1 MFCSRCGTEIA
12 GEARFCNSC
21 GLDVTSVSGKPVPEP
36 DSEVN
41 ELEVVRE
48 ALQEDYHII
57 SELGRGGM
65 AVVYRA
71 HEKQLDREVALK
83 VLPSSLGF
91 DAEFVERFQREAR
104 TAAKL
109 EHPNIIPIY
118 RVGKAGRVIYFTM
131 KLLRGKSLAELVD
144 ERGPISVGETKR
156 ILSETAGA
164 LGYAHKHEIVH
175 RDIKPDNILLD
186 DSGHAIVT
194 DFGIA
199 KAATGSRL
207 TGTGMAIGTPHYMS
221 PEQAR
226 AQPLDGRSDIYS
238 LGVVTYQC
246 LLGKVPFDAE
256 DAFSIGYKHITEPLP
271 DPGVLT
277 PEQRELFEIIKCMM
291 AKEPADRFQ
300 NSGQLLAALEGAAI
314 PSRGSL
320 STRPTTPIGAIAAD
334 DLVVATSP
342 SPLLPT
348 TPTPTTPT
356 TPLPQTGDV
365 VPQPEKKK
373 RGSGVLVAA
382 ALLLVLGGGGGGYY
396 YYVNYMD
403 GADVLGI
410 FGAQP
415 ENTQP
420 VTVAPIDSG
429 ALIAAILD
437 STVLTNDSAAVDTA
451 GVDTTA
457 ATAAETQPPAVG
469 MLILTGVP
477 RTGRVAIDGQQVRG
491 LRHELSGGAHRLLVR
506 ARGREDFARN
516 IDVIVGDTL
525 SVAVSMPR
533 IAPPQ
538 PAASCS
544 QYDPNRYNRDG
555 ECWDVP
561 PRALDAPLVQLTPDI
576 AGTPSPVILLVKV
589 SANGQALE
597 VGPVRPPED
606 PNFYILAIE
615 AARGMSYRPAEKNGQ
630 PVESYMEMQFSP
642 MPR

>member
-1 MFCSRCGTEIA
+1 MYCSRCGTEMSA
-12 GEARFCNSC
+12 ESRFCNSC
-21 GLDVTSVSGKPVPEP
+21 GLDVTSVSSKPILEP
-36 DSEVN
+36 DSEVD

-65 AVVYRA
+65 AIVYRA

-118 RVGKAGRVIYFTM
+118 RVGKSGRVIYFTM
-131 KLLRGKSLAELVD
+131 KLLRGKSLAELVE

-156 ILSETAGA
+156 LLSETAGA

-175 RDIKPDNILLD
+175 RDVKPDNILLD

-246 LLGKVPFDAE
+246 LLGHVPFDAE
-256 DAFSIGYKHITEPLP
+256 DAFSIGYKHITEPVP

-277 PEQRELFEIIKCMM
+277 PEQRELFEIIKCML

-300 NSGQLLAALEGAAI
+300 NAGQLLAALEGADI

-320 STRPTTPIGAIAAD
+320 STRPTTPIGAIAAK
-334 DLVVATSP
+334 DLVEATGP
-342 SPLLPT
+342 IPLSS
-348 TPTPTTPT
+348 TTPT
-356 TPLPQTGDV
+356 TPLPQTGDLLQ
-365 VPQPEKKK
+365 QPEKKK

-382 ALLLVLGGGGGGYY
+382 ALLLLLGGGGGGYY

-403 GADVLGI
+403 GA
-410 FGAQP
+410 GAQP
-415 ENTQP
+415 A
-420 VTVAPIDSG
+420 VA
-429 ALIAAILD
+429 ALDTGSVIAAIPD
-437 STVLTNDSAAVDTA
+437 SAVVTDDSAAVDTA

-457 ATAAETQPPAVG
+457 ATTVETQPPAVG

-477 RTGRVAIDGQQVRG
+477 RTGRVAIDGQPLRG
-491 LRHELSGGAHRLLVR
+491 LTHELSGGVHRLLVR
-506 ARGREDFARN
+506 AQGREDFSRN

-533 IAPPQ
+533 TAPPQ

-544 QYDPNRYNRDG
+544 RYDPNRYNRNG

-561 PRALDAPLVQLTPDI
+561 PRALDAPLVPLTSDI
-576 AGTPSPVILLVKV
+576 AGTPSPVILLVKISV
-589 SANGQALE
+589 NGRALE

-615 AARGMSYRPAEKNGQ
+615 AANGMSYSPAEKNGR

>member
-1 MFCSRCGTEIA
+1 MKAGRKFASQLESSRMYCSRCGTEVA
-12 GEARFCNSC
+12 TEARFCNSC
-21 GLDVTSVSGKPVPEP
+21 GLDVTVVSGKPVPEP

-48 ALQEDYHII
+48 ALQEDYNIL

-65 AVVYRA
+65 AIVYRA

-83 VLPSSLGF
+83 VLPLSLGF

-118 RVGKAGRVIYFTM
+118 RVGKSGRVIYFTM
-131 KLLRGKSLAELVD
+131 KLLRGKSLAELVE
-144 ERGPISVGETKR
+144 ERGPISVEETKR

-164 LGYAHKHEIVH
+164 LGYAHKHQIVH

-186 DSGHAIVT
+186 DSGHAIVM

-246 LLGKVPFDAE
+246 LVGKVPFDAE
-256 DAFSIGYKHITEPLP
+256 DAFSIGYKHITEPVP

-277 PEQRELFEIIKCMM
+277 PEQWELFEIIKRMM

-300 NSGQLLAALEGAAI
+300 NAGQLLAALEDAAI
-314 PSRGSL
+314 LSRGSL
-320 STRPTTPIGAIAAD
+320 STRPTTPIGAISAQ
-334 DLVVATSP
+334 DLLEATGSR
-342 SPLLPT
+342 PLSS
-348 TPTPTTPT
+348 TTPT
-356 TPLPQTGDV
+356 TPLPKTGDV
-365 VPQPEKKK
+365 LPQPEKKK
-373 RGSGVLVAA
+373 RGSGVFVAA

-396 YYVNYMD
+396 YYVNYMA
-403 GADVLGI
+403 GADV
-410 FGAQP
+410 
-415 ENTQP
+415 QP
-420 VTVAPIDSG
+420 VPAAPIDSG

-437 STVLTNDSAAVDTA
+437 STVVTNDSAAGDTA
-451 GVDTTA
+451 SA
-457 ATAAETQPPAVG
+457 ATTVDEAEGTQPPAVG

-477 RTGRVAIDGQQVRG
+477 RVGRVAIDGQPVRG
-491 LRHELSGGAHRLLVR
+491 LRHELSGGVHRLLVR
-506 ARGREDFARN
+506 ARGREDFSRN

-533 IAPPQ
+533 TAPPQ

-544 QYDPNRYNRDG
+544 QYDPNRYNRNG

-561 PRALDAPLVQLTPDI
+561 PRALNAPLVPLTSDI
-576 AGTPSPVILLVKV
+576 AGIPSPVILLVKV
-589 SANGQALE
+589 SANGRVLE
-597 VGPVRPPED
+597 IGPVRPPED

-615 AARGMSYRPAEKNGQ
+615 AARGMFYSPAEKNGQ

>member
-1 MFCSRCGTEIA
+1 MYCSRCGTEVA
-12 GEARFCNSC
+12 TEARFCNSC
-21 GLDVTSVSGKPVPEP
+21 GLDVTVVSGKPVPEP

-41 ELEVVRE
+41 ELDVVRE
-48 ALQEDYHII
+48 ALQEDYNIL

-65 AVVYRA
+65 AIVYRA

-83 VLPSSLGF
+83 VLPLSLGF
-91 DAEFVERFQREAR
+91 DVEFVERFQREAR

-118 RVGKAGRVIYFTM
+118 RVGKSGRVIYFTM
-131 KLLRGKSLAELVD
+131 KLLRGKSLAELVE
-144 ERGPISVGETKR
+144 ERGPISVEETKR

-164 LGYAHKHEIVH
+164 LGYAHKHQIVH

-186 DSGHAIVT
+186 DSGHAIVM

-246 LLGKVPFDAE
+246 LVGKVPFDAE
-256 DAFSIGYKHITEPLP
+256 DAFSIGYKHITEPVP

-277 PEQRELFEIIKCMM
+277 PEQWELFEIIKRMM

-300 NSGQLLAALEGAAI
+300 NAGQLLAALEDAAI
-314 PSRGSL
+314 LSRGSL
-320 STRPTTPIGAIAAD
+320 STRPTTPIGAISAQ
-334 DLVVATSP
+334 DLLEATGSR
-342 SPLLPT
+342 PLSS
-348 TPTPTTPT
+348 TTPT
-356 TPLPQTGDV
+356 TPLPKTGDV
-365 VPQPEKKK
+365 LPQPEKKK
-373 RGSGVLVAA
+373 RGSGVFVAA

-396 YYVNYMD
+396 YYVNYMA
-403 GADVLGI
+403 GADV
-410 FGAQP
+410 
-415 ENTQP
+415 QP
-420 VTVAPIDSG
+420 VPAAPIDSG
-429 ALIAAILD
+429 ALIAATLD
-437 STVLTNDSAAVDTA
+437 STVVTNDSAAGDTA
-451 GVDTTA
+451 SA
-457 ATAAETQPPAVG
+457 ATTVDEAEGTQPPAVG

-477 RTGRVAIDGQQVRG
+477 RVGRVAIDGQPVRG
-491 LRHELSGGAHRLLVR
+491 LRHELSGGVHRLLVR
-506 ARGREDFARN
+506 ARGREDFSRN

-533 IAPPQ
+533 TAPPQ

-544 QYDPNRYNRDG
+544 QYDPNRYNRNG

-561 PRALDAPLVQLTPDI
+561 PRALNAPLVPLTSDI
-576 AGTPSPVILLVKV
+576 AGIPSPVILLVKV
-589 SANGQALE
+589 SANGRVLE
-597 VGPVRPPED
+597 IGPVRPPED

-615 AARGMSYRPAEKNGQ
+615 AARGMFYSPAEKNGQ

>member
-1 MFCSRCGTEIA
+1 MFCSRCGTEIT

-21 GLDVTSVSGKPVPEP
+21 GLDVTSVSGKPVPEA
-36 DSEVN
+36 DAEVN

-118 RVGKAGRVIYFTM
+118 RVGKSGRVIYFTM
-131 KLLRGKSLAELVD
+131 KLLRGKSLAELVE

-156 ILSETAGA
+156 LLSETAGA

-277 PEQRELFEIIKCMM
+277 PEQRELFEIVKCMM

-365 VPQPEKKK
+365 LPQPEKKK
-373 RGSGVLVAA
+373 RSSGVLVAA
-382 ALLLVLGGGGGGYY
+382 ALLLVLGGGGGGGYY
-396 YYVNYMD
+396 YYVNYMG

-410 FGAQP
+410 FGGQP
-415 ENTQP
+415 ESTQP
-420 VTVAPIDSG
+420 VTAAPIDSG
-429 ALIAAILD
+429 ALVAAILD
-437 STVLTNDSAAVDTA
+437 SAAATDDSAAVDTA
-451 GVDTTA
+451 SA
-457 ATAAETQPPAVG
+457 ATTVDEGTQPPSVG

-491 LRHELSGGAHRLLVR
+491 LRHELSGGVHRLLVR
-506 ARGREDFARN
+506 AQGREDFGRN
-516 IDVIVGDTL
+516 VDVIVGDTL

-533 IAPPQ
+533 TAPPP

-544 QYDPNRYNRDG
+544 QYDPNRYNRNG

-561 PRALDAPLVQLTPDI
+561 PRALDAPLVQLTSDI

-589 SANGQALE
+589 SANGRALE
-597 VGPVRPPED
+597 VGPARPPED

-615 AARGMSYRPAEKNGQ
+615 AARGMSYSPAEKNGQ

>member
-1 MFCSRCGTEIA
+1 MYCSRCGTEVA
-12 GEARFCNSC
+12 TEARFCNSC
-21 GLDVTSVSGKPVPEP
+21 GLDVTVVSGKPVPEP

-41 ELEVVRE
+41 ELDVVRE
-48 ALQEDYHII
+48 ALQEDYNIL

-65 AVVYRA
+65 AIVYRA

-83 VLPSSLGF
+83 VLPLSLGF

-118 RVGKAGRVIYFTM
+118 RVGKSGRVIYFTM
-131 KLLRGKSLAELVD
+131 KLLRGKSLAELVE
-144 ERGPISVGETKR
+144 ERGPISVEETKR

-164 LGYAHKHEIVH
+164 LGYAHKHQIVH

-186 DSGHAIVT
+186 DSGHAIVM

-246 LLGKVPFDAE
+246 LVGKVPFDAE
-256 DAFSIGYKHITEPLP
+256 DAFSIGYKHITEPVP

-277 PEQRELFEIIKCMM
+277 PEQWELFEIIKRMM

-300 NSGQLLAALEGAAI
+300 NAGQLLAALEDAAI
-314 PSRGSL
+314 LSRGSL
-320 STRPTTPIGAIAAD
+320 STRPTTPIGAISAQ
-334 DLVVATSP
+334 DLLEATGSR
-342 SPLLPT
+342 PLSS
-348 TPTPTTPT
+348 TTPT
-356 TPLPQTGDV
+356 TPLPKTGDV
-365 VPQPEKKK
+365 LPQPEKKK
-373 RGSGVLVAA
+373 RGSGVFVAA

-396 YYVNYMD
+396 YYVNYMA
-403 GADVLGI
+403 GADV
-410 FGAQP
+410 
-415 ENTQP
+415 QP
-420 VTVAPIDSG
+420 VPAAPIDSG

-437 STVLTNDSAAVDTA
+437 STVVTNDSAAGDTA
-451 GVDTTA
+451 SA
-457 ATAAETQPPAVG
+457 ATTVDEAEGTQPPTVG

-477 RTGRVAIDGQQVRG
+477 RVGRVAIDGQPVRG
-491 LRHELSGGAHRLLVR
+491 LRHELSGGVHRLLIR
-506 ARGREDFARN
+506 ARGREDFSRN

-533 IAPPQ
+533 TAPPQ

-544 QYDPNRYNRDG
+544 QYDPNRYNRNG

-561 PRALDAPLVQLTPDI
+561 PRALNAPLVPLTSDI
-576 AGTPSPVILLVKV
+576 AGIPSPVILLVKV
-589 SANGQALE
+589 SANGRVLE
-597 VGPVRPPED
+597 IGPVRPPED

-615 AARGMSYRPAEKNGQ
+615 AARGMFYSPAEKNGQ

>member
-1 MFCSRCGTEIA
+1 MKAGRKFASHLESSHMYCSRCGTEVA
-12 GEARFCNSC
+12 TEARFCNSC
-21 GLDVTSVSGKPVPEP
+21 GLDVTVVSGKPVPEP

-48 ALQEDYHII
+48 ALQEDYNIL

-65 AVVYRA
+65 AIVYRA

-83 VLPSSLGF
+83 VLPLSLGF
-91 DAEFVERFQREAR
+91 DVEFVERFQREAR

-118 RVGKAGRVIYFTM
+118 RVGKSGRVIYFTM
-131 KLLRGKSLAELVD
+131 KLLRGKSLAELVE

-164 LGYAHKHEIVH
+164 LGYAHKHQIVH

-246 LLGKVPFDAE
+246 LVGKVPFDAE
-256 DAFSIGYKHITEPLP
+256 DAFSIGYKHITEPVP

-277 PEQRELFEIIKCMM
+277 PEQWELFEIIKRMM

-300 NSGQLLAALEGAAI
+300 NAGQLLAALEDAAI
-314 PSRGSL
+314 LSRGSL
-320 STRPTTPIGAIAAD
+320 STRPTTPIGAISAQ
-334 DLVVATSP
+334 DLLEATGSR
-342 SPLLPT
+342 PLSS
-348 TPTPTTPT
+348 TTPT
-356 TPLPQTGDV
+356 TPLPKAGDV
-365 VPQPEKKK
+365 LPQPEKKK

-396 YYVNYMD
+396 YYVNYMA
-403 GADVLGI
+403 GANV
-410 FGAQP
+410 
-415 ENTQP
+415 QP
-420 VTVAPIDSG
+420 VPAAPIDSG

-437 STVLTNDSAAVDTA
+437 STVVTNDSAAGDTA
-451 GVDTTA
+451 SA
-457 ATAAETQPPAVG
+457 ATTVDEAEGTQPPAVG

-477 RTGRVAIDGQQVRG
+477 RVGRVAIDGQPVRG
-491 LRHELSGGAHRLLVR
+491 LRHELSGGVHRLLVR
-506 ARGREDFARN
+506 ARGREDFSRN

-533 IAPPQ
+533 TAPPQ

-544 QYDPNRYNRDG
+544 QYDPNRYNRNG

-561 PRALDAPLVQLTPDI
+561 PRALNAPLVPLTSDI
-576 AGTPSPVILLVKV
+576 AGIPSPVILLVKV
-589 SANGQALE
+589 SANGRVLE
-597 VGPVRPPED
+597 IGPVRPPED

-615 AARGMSYRPAEKNGQ
+615 AARGMFYRPAEKNGQ